1 MSVTRCP
8 RPIPERPLSQ
18 SKGRGSTPCAS
29 TITLWLVSQVPS
41 VDICAPGGATPNGR
55 NRKVLEGSDRSVC
68 FAILRRALLVLS
80 LLACVALLIA
90 QLGAYLEF
98 VLVPAPTATT
108 NGPQNST
115 DLVFGLLAIGG
126 GSLGFLL
133 TVAVGIL
140 GLVAAVTQRRYS
152 WVMAICVS
160 GALVLVGLAVSA
172 FVLLGLPR
180 NPYHP
185 FTVLVLLPLT
195 TLAFYLWLQQTS
207 SRVAGGSPKR
217 G

>member
-1 MSVTRCP
+1 
-8 RPIPERPLSQ
+8 
-18 SKGRGSTPCAS
+18 
-29 TITLWLVSQVPS
+29 
-41 VDICAPGGATPNGR
+41 
-55 NRKVLEGSDRSVC
+55 
-68 FAILRRALLVLS
+68 
-80 LLACVALLIA
+80 LIA

-108 NGPQNST
+108 NGPQNSA

-140 GLVAAVTQRRYS
+140 GLVAAATQRRYS
-152 WVMAICVS
+152 WVIAICVS
-160 GALVLVGLAVSA
+160 GALVVVGLAVSA
-172 FVLLGLPR
+172 FVLLGIPR

-185 FTVLVLLPLT
+185 FTVLLLLPLT
-195 TLAFYLWLQQTS
+195 TLAFYLRLQQTS
-207 SRVAGGSPKR
+207 SRLAGGSPTR